1 MDAEVEA
8 NMVLMLD
15 RFHAWQSSLLFS
27 AIFVL
32 HFIFSWSKILS
43 WVIFVGDI
51 FLIGYLTMRAYR
63 DGKSLMK
70 YFGYT
75 ADLLLK
81 RIHWTDVKFHSLVSW
96 LAVYWTTSEAQL

>member
-1 MDAEVEA
+1 
-8 NMVLMLD
+8 MVLMLD

-32 HFIFSWSKILS
+32 HLIFSWSKFLS

-51 FLIGYLTMRAYR
+51 LLIGYLTMRAYR

-81 RIHWTDVKFHSLVSW
+81 RIHWTDVKSHSLVSW
-96 LAVYWTTSEAQL
+96 QAVYWTMSEARL

>member
-32 HFIFSWSKILS
+32 HLIFSWSKFLS

-51 FLIGYLTMRAYR
+51 LLIGYLTMRAYR
-63 DGKSLMK
+63 DGKSWIK
-70 YFGYT
+70 YFEYT
-75 ADLLLK
+75 TNTLLK
-81 RIHWTDVKFHSLVSW
+81 RIHWTDVKFHSLASW
-96 LAVYWTTSEAQL
+96 PAVY